1 MFKSKRIAAIIFD
14 LDGLVLDTEHTYH
27 LAWQHAAL
35 TMNLDLSD
43 AFCLSLSGLHH
54 LAIRQKLIERFGSDF
69 DLQHFHAT
77 AGECW
82 QTLIDKHG
90 IAIKAGFCELLKAI
104 QYRSLPYCLATNS
117 PKINAL
123 KCLDVAGL
131 TGAFPVSFSR
141 DEVNCG
147 KPAPDLFI
155 LAAATL
161 QSPLGNC
168 LILEDSY
175 TGILA
180 ASQAGAMSVYV
191 PSIFPAEPAA
201 ITLADVVAHDLHHV
215 LAMLKT
221 EQCL

>member
-14 LDGLVLDTEHTYH
+14 LDGLVLDTERTYH

-35 TMNLDLSD
+35 LMDLELPE

-54 LAIRQKLIERFGSDF
+54 LAIRQKLIERFGVDF
-69 DLQHFHAT
+69 DLQRFHVT

-82 QTLIDKHG
+82 QSLIDEQG

-104 QYRSLPYCLATNS
+104 QHRHLPYCLATNS
-117 PKINAL
+117 PKVNAL

-131 TGAFPVSFSR
+131 TGAFPLIFSR

-161 QSPLGNC
+161 QSPLGDC

-180 ASQAGAMSVYV
+180 ASQAGAISIYV
-191 PSIFPAEPAA
+191 PSIHPAEPAA
-201 ITLADVVAHDLHHV
+201 ITLADGVAQDLHHV
-215 LAMLKT
+215 LALLRAT
-221 EQCL
+221 QHL